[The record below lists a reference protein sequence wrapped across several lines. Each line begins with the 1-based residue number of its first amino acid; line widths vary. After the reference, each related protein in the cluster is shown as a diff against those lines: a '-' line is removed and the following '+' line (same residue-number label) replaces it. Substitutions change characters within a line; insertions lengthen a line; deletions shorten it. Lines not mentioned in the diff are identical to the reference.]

1 MAYRA
6 VYDFSQDQ
14 DKDYVNFQKDMIK
27 LWDTTKLQER
37 LTKISEDYTDNF
49 YFMDGP
55 PFVTGNLH
63 WGHLTIGAIKSSVL
77 NFFNMN
83 NFKCS
88 NKVGYDCHGV
98 PIESIVNRDL
108 NINTLEDLQKIGI
121 VEFNKTCKD
130 TIQKFAGE
138 WKPIYEKLG
147 RWADFSNPYKTM
159 DTNFM
164 ESCWWAFAELY
175 KKNLVYRKYKVAFY
189 SYPLQSPLSNFE
201 VQQNYKTKKTKSI
214 YVKFPVKDMKI
225 NNMPVYLVAWTTTPW
240 TLIAN
245 CALCVNKDIDYN
257 FYQTDNG
264 VYIMS
269 TNHCLP
275 KDTPIIKTVKG
286 SDLVGIEYQP
296 YFTYTQKFVK
306 TYRVVSDDYVLPA
319 DSIGTSIVHLA
330 PAFGEDDNRVCLEK
344 NIITNDDLY
353 YLCPIDENCKYE
365 KHITNYA
372 GQLIFDAEPAIIQE
386 LKETGYLVKTQ
397 MYEHEY
403 PYCYRTD
410 TPLVNRT
417 IDAVYV
423 RVTELKERM
432 IELNKTITWFPENI
446 GTGRFHKWLE
456 NARDWCVSRSR
467 YFGTPIPMWVNSD
480 GDIRVIGSIAE
491 LKELSGI
498 TDIPDL
504 HPEYINN
511 ITFTIND
518 KLYKRVPDVFDCWY
532 ESGCVPFAQM
542 HYPFENNTYFDDKE
556 YLSDFIAEG
565 LDQTRG
571 WFYTLLVMSTALFN
585 KAPAKQ
591 INVVGLVLDENGE
604 KFSKKKKNYVD
615 ANLAIDTYG
624 ADVLRLYVLG
634 SQLTHAEPLKF
645 RIQEVTELQQSI
657 IQYINCVKFYVEHSI
672 NLEKK
677 ENSIP
682 DIDAK
687 FSTNNFMDLWV
698 IEEIN
703 NIGYQVNKHMKEFD
717 IARSVRFI
725 TEFIEFLTNW
735 YIKFNRDRMKGKMGL
750 EQWRESLGVLYYV
763 LKNYCIIMAPFAPFL
778 AEYIYQHI
786 SNIESSNELSIH
798 EFSYPSYKYNNNY
811 ISTGKLMMRISRL
824 VRGARM
830 KTKTHMSLKTPISS
844 CEIYMNDS
852 ISLDKLASSINEIQ
866 SELNCMNFKYGTF
879 NSQVNSKLV
888 LDPKSIGKRFK
899 KDAKLVN
906 AFVEGLSQ
914 EDIKLCVDSGLIKTP
929 YGEISK
935 DDFSV
940 KCVPIDESAIID
952 DELMIKLDFTYSE
965 TIIRKHN
972 IICFVGQ
979 IQQKRKEMGLRPW
992 NKIIVHI
999 IHDNKEL
1006 CSEYL
1011 DFMKTRLETSVVLNS
1026 ENVKM
1031 LPVHYYNNEEYEIK
1045 YFIEL
1050 VMCLNDAYN
1059 FLFY

>member
-6 VYDFSQDQ
+6 VTDFSYDQ
-14 DKDYVNFQKDMIK
+14 DYINYQKDMIQ
-27 LWDTTKLQER
+27 LWDSNKLQDR
-37 LTKISEDYTDNF
+37 LLVSSEEYTNKF

-77 NFFNMN
+77 NFFNMKRY
-83 NFKCS
+83 KCS

-98 PIESIVNRDL
+98 PIESIVNKDL

-159 DTNFM
+159 DKNFM
-164 ESCWWAFAELY
+164 ESCWWSFAELY
-175 KKNLVYRKYKVAFY
+175 KKNLIYRKYKVAFY

-214 YVKFPVKDMKI
+214 YVKFPVKNLTI
-225 NNMPVYLVAWTTTPW
+225 NKLPVYLVAWTTTPW

-257 FYQTDNG
+257 FYQTDDG
-264 VYIMS
+264 IYIMS
-269 TNHCLP
+269 VNHCLA
-275 KDTPIIKTVKG
+275 KNTPIIKTVKG
-286 SDLVGIEYQP
+286 NELIDFEYEP
-296 YFTYTQKFVK
+296 YYTYTQQYVK
-306 TYRVVSDDYVLPA
+306 SYRVVCDNYVQPA

-330 PAFGEDDNRVCLEK
+330 PAFGEDDNRVCLEN
-344 NIITNDDLY
+344 NIITNEDLCF
-353 YLCPIDENCKYE
+353 LCPIDENCKYE
-365 KHITNYA
+365 KYINNYA
-372 GQLIFDAEPAIIQE
+372 GQLIFDAESAIIQE
-386 LKETGYLVKTQ
+386 LKDNKFLVKTQ

-432 IELNKTITWFPENI
+432 MELNKSMSWFPENI
-446 GTGRFHKWLE
+446 GSGRFHNWLE
-456 NARDWCVSRSR
+456 NARDWCISRSR
-467 YFGTPIPMWVNSD
+467 YFGTPIPMWVSD
-480 GDIRVIGSIAE
+480 DNDIKVIESIKE
-491 LKELSGI
+491 LEELSGI
-498 TDIPDL
+498 SNIEDI
-504 HPEYINN
+504 HPEFVNN

-518 KLYKRVPDVFDCWY
+518 KVYKRIPDVLDCWY

-542 HYPFENNTYFDDKE
+542 HYPFENTNYFDNKE

-615 ANLAIDTYG
+615 ANIAIDTYG
-624 ADVLRLYVLG
+624 SDVLRLYVLG

-645 RIQEVTELQQSI
+645 RIQEVLELKQSI
-657 IQYINCVKFYVEHSI
+657 IQYINCVKFYVEHTI

-677 ENSIP
+677 ENNIP
-682 DIDAK
+682 DINAYK
-687 FSTNNFMDLWV
+687 TTTNFMDRWA

-703 NIGYQVNKHMKEFD
+703 NIGFQVNKYMQSFD
-717 IARSVRFI
+717 IARSVRLI

-735 YIKFNRDRMKGKMGL
+735 YIKFNRDRMKGKYGI
-750 EQWRESLGVLYYV
+750 ESWRESLGVVYYII
-763 LKNYCIIMAPFAPFL
+763 KNYSIIMAPFAPFL
-778 AEYIYQHI
+778 ADYIYQHI
-786 SNIESSNELSIH
+786 KNLEVDNTSSVH
-798 EFSYPSYKYNNNY
+798 ENSYPLYQY
-811 ISTGKLMMRISRL
+811 INDYIPIGKFMIRISKL
-824 VRGARM
+824 VRAARM
-830 KTKTHMSLKTPISS
+830 KTKTHTSLKTPINS
-844 CEIYMNDS
+844 CEIYMND
-852 ISLDKLASSINEIQ
+852 IKILEKLSTSINEIQ

-879 NSQVNSKLV
+879 NSQMNNKIA
-888 LDPKSIGKRFK
+888 LDAKSIGKRFK
-899 KDAKLVN
+899 KDRTLVYD
-906 AFVEGLSQ
+906 FVEKLSQ
-914 EDIKLCVDSGLIKTP
+914 EEIKNSIETGIITTP
-929 YGEISK
+929 YGIINKEEFTIK
-935 DDFSV
+935 TT
-940 KCVPIDESAIID
+940 PIDDSAIID
-952 DELMIKLDFTYSE
+952 DELMIKLDFSYSE
-965 TIIRKHN
+965 EIIRKHN

-992 NKIIVHI
+992 NKINIHI
-999 IHDNKEL
+999 IDDNKNL

-1011 DFMKTRLETSVVLNS
+1011 NFMQTRLESDIIINSVNNTKLAIN
-1026 ENVKM
+1026 NYK
-1031 LPVHYYNNEEYEIK
+1031 NEEFNINYL
-1045 YFIEL
+1045 IEL
-1050 VMCLNDAYN
+1050 V
-1059 FLFY
+1059 

>member
-6 VYDFSQDQ
+6 VSDFSQNQ
-14 DKDYVNFQKDMIK
+14 DYVNFQKDMIS

-37 LTKISEDYTDNF
+37 LAQTSEEFTDKF

-77 NFFNMN
+77 NYFNMKK
-83 NFKCS
+83 FKCA

-159 DTNFM
+159 DKDFM

-175 KKNLVYRKYKVAFY
+175 KKNLVYRKYKVAYY

-201 VQQNYKTKKTKSI
+201 VQQTYKTKKTKSI
-214 YVKFPVKDMKI
+214 YVKFRVKDLLV
-225 NNMPVYLVAWTTTPW
+225 NNMTVYLVAWTTTPW

-257 FYQTDNG
+257 FYVNNNHDG

-269 TNHCLP
+269 ANHCLD
-275 KDTPIIKTVKG
+275 KFADIIKTVKG
-286 SDLVGIEYQP
+286 SELVGLEYQP
-296 YFTYTQKFVK
+296 YFTYTEKYVK
-306 TYRVVSDDYVLPA
+306 SYRVVCDDYVLPA

-365 KHITNYA
+365 KHINNYA

-386 LKETGYLVKTQ
+386 LKDNGYLVKTQ

-423 RVTELKERM
+423 RVTDLKERM
-432 IELNKTITWFPENI
+432 MELNKTVTWFPENI

-480 GDIRVIGSIAE
+480 GDIRVIGSITE

-498 TDIPDL
+498 SDIPDL
-504 HPEYINN
+504 HPEFVNN
-511 ITFTIND
+511 ITFTING
-518 KLYKRVPDVFDCWY
+518 KIYKRIPDVMDCWL

-542 HYPFENNTYFDDKE
+542 HYPFENSNYFDDKE

-571 WFYTLLVMSTALFN
+571 WFYTLLVLSTALFN

-677 ENSIP
+677 ENTIP
-682 DIDAK
+682 DSDAYMTT
-687 FSTNNFMDLWV
+687 SNFMDLWV

-703 NIGYQVNKHMKEFD
+703 NIGYQVNKHMNEFD
-717 IARSVRFI
+717 IARSVRYI

-763 LKNYCIIMAPFAPFL
+763 LKNYSIIMAPFAPFL
-778 AEYIYQHI
+778 SEYIYQHI
-786 SNIESSNELSIH
+786 SNLESSNKLSIH
-798 EFSYPSYKYNNNY
+798 EFTFPDYKYANNY
-811 ISTGKLMMRISRL
+811 IPTGKLMMRISRL
-824 VRGARM
+824 VRAARM

-852 ISLDKLASSINEIQ
+852 DSLDKLASSINEIQ
-866 SELNCMNFKYGTF
+866 AELNCMNFKYGTF
-879 NSQVNSKLV
+879 NSQVNNKLV

-906 AFVEGLSQ
+906 TYVEGLSQ
-914 EDIKLCVDSGLIKTP
+914 EEIKVSIETGLIKTL
-929 YGEISK
+929 YGDISK
-935 DDFSV
+935 EEFSV
-940 KCVPIDESAIID
+940 KCVPIDASAIID

-965 TIIRKHN
+965 EIIRKHN

-992 NKIIVHI
+992 NKINVHI
-999 IHDNKEL
+999 IHDNKDL

-1011 DFMKTRLETSVVLNS
+1011 EFMKIRLETHVIINS
-1026 ENVKM
+1026 ENINN
-1031 LPVHYYNNEEYEIK
+1031 LPVNYYNNEDYEIK
-1045 YFIEL
+1045 YYIEL
-1050 VMCLNDAYN
+1050 L
-1059 FLFY
+1059 